1 MKRFTAATEKNRPGF
16 MDGPKRLARGWRHAR
31 YALFAVV
38 CALSLPANAATVYLS
53 DFQGAVGSEWT
64 TTAASG
70 IHTASAPNP
79 DYHNTRLFLGEYGND
94 TVTLSLGA
102 LPAHATA
109 TVSFSL
115 YLIRS
120 WDGNDTTVVNGDPL
134 GPDHWKLALGNTALL
149 DTTFSNGNLAGQS
162 YHGQYSL
169 PGTQPSCS
177 AYAAWTGPAGSH
189 APMTGANECYSLGY
203 TFTYPNGYVY
213 PDGHSCTNASGCAE
227 AMDSV
232 YNLSFTFNHSASD
245 LVLNFSA
252 YGLQG
257 LADESWGLDN
267 VQVDVAPVPVPSAVW
282 LFASGLL
289 GLVGVARRGKAA

>member
-1 MKRFTAATEKNRPGF
+1 MKQTIAKKNLQGFMKGTKRFAQ
-16 MDGPKRLARGWRHAR
+16 GWRYAR
-31 YALFAVV
+31 YALFASVSWH
-38 CALSLPANAATVYLS
+38 CLPANAATVYLN
-53 DFQGAVGSEWT
+53 DFDGTVGSEWT

-79 DYHNTRLFLGEYGND
+79 DYDGTRLFLGEYGND

-120 WDGNDTTVVNGDPL
+120 WDGNATNTVNGDPL
-134 GPDHWKLALGNTALL
+134 GPDHWKLALGNSTLL
-149 DTTFSNGNLAGQS
+149 DATFSNGNPAGQS
-162 YHGQYSL
+162 YHGQFSL

-177 AYAAWTGPAGSH
+177 AYAAWTGPAGSY
-189 APMTGANECYSLGY
+189 APLTGANECYSLGY
-203 TFTYPNGYVY
+203 TFTDPINNRV
-213 PDGHSCTNASGCAE
+213 NE

-245 LVLNFSA
+245 MVLNFSA

-257 LADESWGLDN
+257 LADESWGLDK
-267 VQVDVAPVPVPSAVW
+267 VKVEVSAVPVPPAVW
-282 LFASGLL
+282 LFGSGLL
-289 GLVGVARRGKAA
+289 GLVGIARRKAGSRAQ

>member
-1 MKRFTAATEKNRPGF
+1 MKGTKRFAQ
-16 MDGPKRLARGWRHAR
+16 GWRYAR
-31 YALFAVV
+31 YALFASVGWL
-38 CALSLPANAATVYLS
+38 CLPANAATVYFN
-53 DFQGAVGSEWT
+53 DFDGMVGSEWT

-79 DYHNTRLFLGEYGND
+79 DYNGTRLFLGEYGND

-134 GPDHWKLALGNTALL
+134 GPDHWKLALGGTTLF
-149 DTTFSNGNLAGQS
+149 DQTFSNGNPAGQS
-162 YHGQYSL
+162 YDGAFSTY
-169 PGTQPSCS
+169 T
-177 AYAAWTGPAGSH
+177 YTAWTPCTAYSDYTGPGPH
-189 APMTGANECYSLGY
+189 GPMTGANECYSLGY
-203 TFTYPNGYVY
+203 TFTDPINNRV
-213 PDGHSCTNASGCAE
+213 NE

-245 LVLNFSA
+245 MVLNFSA

-257 LADESWGLDN
+257 LADESWGLDK
-267 VQVDVAPVPVPSAVW
+267 VKVEVSAVPVPSAVW
-282 LFASGLL
+282 LFGSGLL
-289 GLVGVARRGKAA
+289 GLIGIARRKAGGRAQ

>member
-1 MKRFTAATEKNRPGF
+1 MKKKSTTSTNIRKLHFVA
-16 MDGPKRLARGWRHAR
+16 
-31 YALFAVV
+31 YALLGFIGWHPMSA
-38 CALSLPANAATVYLS
+38 SAATVYLA
-53 DFQGAVGSEWT
+53 DFQGAVGSEWA

-79 DYHNTRLFLGEYGND
+79 DYNGTRLFLGEYGND
-94 TVTLSLGA
+94 TLTLSLGA

-120 WDGNDTTVVNGDPL
+120 WDGNATNTVNGDPL
-134 GPDHWKLALGNTALL
+134 GPDHWKIALGNTTLF
-149 DTTFSNGNLAGQS
+149 DQTFSNGNPAGQS
-162 YHGQYSL
+162 YSPS
-169 PGTQPSCS
+169 PGALSCN
-177 AYAAWTGPAGSH
+177 TGYNAVYPAGTYN
-189 APMTGANECYSLGY
+189 PMTGAAECYSLGY
-203 TFTYPNGYVY
+203 FFNDPNLG
-213 PDGHSCTNASGCAE
+213 NQ

-245 LVLNFSA
+245 MVLNFSA

-267 VQVDVAPVPVPSAVW
+267 VRVDVAPVPVPPALW
-282 LFASGLL
+282 LFGSGLM
-289 GLVGVARRGKAA
+289 GLLGVARRKRVNADKATGD

>member
-1 MKRFTAATEKNRPGF
+1 MKTTKTKKNRRSF
-16 MDGPKRLARGWRHAR
+16 VESSKLSVQGWRYAW
-31 YALFAVV
+31 YALFGSL
-38 CALSLPANAATVYLS
+38 CGLSLPANAATVYFN
-53 DFQGAVGSEWT
+53 DFQGAVGSAWT

-79 DYHNTRLFLGEYGND
+79 DYHGTRLFLGEYGND
-94 TVTLSLGA
+94 TLTLSLGA

-120 WDGNDTTVVNGDPL
+120 WDGNDTAVVNGDPL
-134 GPDHWKLALGNTALL
+134 GPDHWKLALGNTSLL
-149 DTTFSNGNLAGQS
+149 DATFSNGNPAGQS
-162 YHGQYSL
+162 YHGQFSL

-177 AYAAWTGPAGSH
+177 AYAAWTGPAGSY
-189 APMTGANECYSLGY
+189 APMTGAAECYSLGY
-203 TFTYPNGYVY
+203 TFTDPINNRV
-213 PDGHSCTNASGCAE
+213 NE

-232 YNLSFTFNHSASD
+232 YNLSFTFNHSTSD
-245 LVLNFSA
+245 MVLNFSA

-267 VQVDVAPVPVPSAVW
+267 VKVEVSAVPVPPAVW

-289 GLVGVARRGKAA
+289 GLVGVARRKKTA

>member
-1 MKRFTAATEKNRPGF
+1 MKKKQIKNTFTQKLRCVAWALLGF
-16 MDGPKRLARGWRHAR
+16 MGWHS
-31 YALFAVV
+31 V
-38 CALSLPANAATVYLS
+38 PAGAATVYLN

-79 DYHNTRLFLGEYGND
+79 DYNNTRLFLGEYGND
-94 TVTLSLGA
+94 TLTLSLDA
-102 LPAHATA
+102 LPTHATA

-134 GPDHWKLALGNTALL
+134 GPDHWNLGIGSMTLF
-149 DTTFSNGNLAGQS
+149 DQTFSNGNPAGQS
-162 YHGQYSL
+162 YSPS
-169 PGTQPSCS
+169 PGAISCN
-177 AYAAWTGPAGSH
+177 AGYNAVYPAGTYN
-189 APMTGANECYSLGY
+189 PMTGAAECYSLGY
-203 TFTYPNGYVY
+203 YFNDPNLG
-213 PDGHSCTNASGCAE
+213 NQ

-232 YNLSFTFNHSASD
+232 YNLSFTFNHNASD
-245 LVLNFSA
+245 MVLNFSA

-267 VQVDVAPVPVPSAVW
+267 VMVQVAPVPVPPAAW
-282 LFASGLL
+282 LFGSGLL
-289 GLVGVARRGKAA
+289 GLVGMARRKRVNADKELEN